1 MMKELE
7 EHPVPG
13 MVVTPVIA
21 DVRDLERMQQVFFK
35 HRPQIIFHAAAHKH
49 VWLMEQ
55 NLPDAIT
62 NNVMGTR
69 VLVTL
74 AEKFGV
80 RRFVMISSD
89 KAVNPTSVMGV
100 TKRIAEL
107 IVQDAANR
115 TGRGFVTVR
124 FGNVLGSRGSVVPI
138 FKHQID
144 MGGPVTVTHPEV
156 TRYFMTIPEAVH
168 LVLQAGSIGTG
179 GEVFVLDM
187 GEQLKVVDIARDVIR
202 FSGHTESEI
211 GIEFTGLKPG
221 EKMYEELFY
230 DDDTIETTAHPM
242 ISVSRHNFA
251 AEYGS
256 IRRNAATALY
266 EIGLG
271 VDVETLI
278 NAAAQGDLELAN
290 AIIRRIVPA
299 VHAGDRICSGTGGGG
314 GDPSCTPR
322 RECPGYRGERLRS
335 AVRRLDICLLPPYH
349 FMIRSDVTR
358 KALFFESFVLAL
370 TSRTASG
377 VRCRTPIVDET
388 R

>member
-1 MMKELE
+1 MRAAISGARVLVTGAGGSIGSEIVRQLKNFRPSEILLLGHGETSIFHIMKELE

-13 MVVTPVIA
+13 MIVTPVVA
-21 DVRDLERMQQVFFK
+21 DVRDVERMQQVFFK
-35 HRPQIIFHAAAHKH
+35 HRPQIVFHAAAHKH

-55 NLPDAIT
+55 NLPDAVT
-62 NNVMGTR
+62 NNVLGTR
-69 VLVTL
+69 TLVNL

-115 TGRGFVTVR
+115 TGKGFVTVR

-144 MGGPVTVTHPEV
+144 IGGPVTVTHPEV

-168 LVLQAGSIGTG
+168 LVLQAGSMGTG

-187 GEQLKVVDIARDVIR
+187 GEQLKVVDVARDVIR
-202 FSGHTESEI
+202 LSGYTEEEI

-230 DDDTIETTAHPM
+230 DNDDSIATTHSK
-242 ISVSRHNFA
+242 ISVSYHNLA
-251 AEYGS
+251 AEYASTPAASHECDIRIGS
-256 IRRNAATALY
+256 AAWMSRPL
-266 EIGLG
+266 LK
-271 VDVETLI
+271 L
-278 NAAAQGDLELAN
+278 Q
-290 AIIRRIVPA
+290 
-299 VHAGDRICSGTGGGG
+299 S
-314 GDPSCTPR
+314 
-322 RECPGYRGERLRS
+322 RGISNR
-335 AVRRLDICLLPPYH
+335 
-349 FMIRSDVTR
+349 
-358 KALFFESFVLAL
+358 
-370 TSRTASG
+370 
-377 VRCRTPIVDET
+377 
-388 R
+388 